1 MLFSIEYCYLSSLG
15 VAGLFFNVCL
25 NHFGSLIAN
34 SVAFSMGSNHFGS
47 SWPIFLLGMYSDVFL
62 LVVALWEE
70 QDWLKRVFKPFGEL
84 GGQYSCL
91 VCIAMCFLSFW
102 LNACLNHF
110 GSLVANI
117 LAWYVLRCVSYY
129 FGSLGGAGLV

>member
-1 MLFSIEYCYLSSLG
+1 M
-15 VAGLFFNVCL
+15 CL

-34 SVAFSMGSNHFGS
+34 IVAFSMGSNHFGS

-62 LVVALWEE
+62 LVLALWEE

-102 LNACLNHF
+102 LFGRSRIGLNACLNNF
-110 GSLVANI
+110 GSLIANI
-117 LAWYVLRCVSYY
+117 LAFSMGSKCV
-129 FGSLGGAGLV
+129 